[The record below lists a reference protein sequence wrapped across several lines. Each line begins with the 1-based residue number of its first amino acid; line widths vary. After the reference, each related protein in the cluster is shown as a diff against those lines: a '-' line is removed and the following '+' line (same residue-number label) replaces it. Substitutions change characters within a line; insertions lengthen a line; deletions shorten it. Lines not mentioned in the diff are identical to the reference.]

1 VFYIIIVRQLTIRR
15 FEVRDMYWFILLIV
29 ILLCVLKNNVQR
41 DLRVSVV
48 IPAYNEEKT
57 VASVVKAAKASSYV
71 DEVIVVNDG
80 SVDNTYNEAKKAG
93 AKVISHASNRGK
105 GAALKTGFNHST
117 GDIVVFLDADLEN
130 ITTAKIDKMIKP
142 ILDGKADITKTK
154 FKRRAG
160 RVTELTAKPLL
171 KFFFPEI
178 KFEQPLSGQF
188 AARRKVL
195 ERMKFE
201 DDYGV
206 DVGIVLDAD
215 VQGLNIKEVDIG
227 ELEHDMATLSD
238 LNIVATEVVRTIVD
252 RALEYGRITMMD
264 SMGESIRMCILGL
277 SLTTLGIF
285 SIFFIR
291 AITPIIGIIIGI
303 LGVAI
308 AAYYF
313 VALVKRSYNLLAS
326 SKGRLQVL
334 RSFVYMHFPILV
346 SALILVA
353 MISTFLGAIHIDE
366 GKISIEPN
374 PGNLIIWKKNPE
386 NRTFDV
392 RGPYTVDSALEG
404 ENDTI
409 RLPNEAIDT
418 LGLKYGDI
426 IYIGGEGYTLRESR
440 PNDGNIIRIPSNAR
454 EILEVNVGDVIRD
467 SNLRK
472 VFSNLYAIRKVSG
485 QSNITIENG
494 IIIENNDRS
503 GREVKVYLDG
513 EKIATVTG
521 AIENGSYSIYIN
533 GIPASTVYFSEGISN
548 ENYTISWGDHLITI
562 EIGEPIVS
570 NMRFVPSNE
579 GVFLNI
585 ISDKL

>member
-1 VFYIIIVRQLTIRR
+1 
-15 FEVRDMYWFILLIV
+15 MYWLILMIV
-29 ILLCVLKNNVQR
+29 ILLCALKGYEK
-41 DLRVSVV
+41 DFSVSVV

-57 VASVVKAAKASSYV
+57 VAKVVKTAQNSSYV
-71 DEVIVVNDG
+71 DEVIVVDDG
-80 SVDNTYNEAKKAG
+80 SFDNTYKEAKRAG
-93 AKVISHASNRGK
+93 AKIIRHASNRGK
-105 GAALKTGFNHST
+105 GAALRTGFKHSK
-117 GDIVVFLDADLEN
+117 GDIVVFLDADLKN

-142 ILDGKADITKTK
+142 IIDGRADITKTK

-171 KFFFPEI
+171 RFFFPEI

-188 AARRKVL
+188 AAKRSVL

-215 VQGLNIKEVDIG
+215 VQGLNVKEVNIG
-227 ELEHDMATLSD
+227 ELEHDMASLSE

-252 RALEYGRITMMD
+252 RALKYGRITMMD

-277 SLTTLGIF
+277 SLITLGIF

-291 AITPIIGIIIGI
+291 AIPPVVGIIMGVLGI
-303 LGVAI
+303 VI

-313 VALVKRSYNLLAS
+313 VALVKRSYYVLAR

-353 MISTFLGAIHIDE
+353 MISALVGAVHIDE

-374 PGNLIIWKKNPE
+374 PGNLIIWKKNVE
-386 NRTFDV
+386 NKTFDV
-392 RGPYTVDSALEG
+392 RGPYTIDSALEG

-409 RLPNEAIDT
+409 RLPEEAADT
-418 LGLKYGDI
+418 LGLNYGDI
-426 IYIGGEGYTLRESR
+426 VYIGGVDYTLKESR
-440 PNDGNIIRIPSNAR
+440 PSDVNIIRIPVNAR
-454 EILEVNVGDVIRD
+454 EILDVNVGDVIRD
-467 SNLRK
+467 SALRK
-472 VFSNLYAIRKVSG
+472 VFNNIFAIRKIPNR
-485 QSNITIENG
+485 SNITIENG
-494 IIIENNDRS
+494 ILIEDNDKS
-503 GREVKVYLDG
+503 GREVNIYLDG
-513 EKIATVTG
+513 KKIATALG
-521 AIENGSYSIYIN
+521 AMRNGSYAIYIN
-533 GIPASTVYFSEGISN
+533 GMHVKTIYFNENSPM
-548 ENYTISWGDHLITI
+548 ENYTIYWDAHVIMVEIGKPIKSNMQFATI
-562 EIGEPIVS
+562 E
-570 NMRFVPSNE
+570 E
-579 GVFLNI
+579 GIFLNI

>member
-1 VFYIIIVRQLTIRR
+1 
-15 FEVRDMYWFILLIV
+15 MYWLILIIV
-29 ILLCVLKNNVQR
+29 ILLCVLKKHER
-41 DLRVSVV
+41 DLSVSVV

-57 VASVVKAAKASSYV
+57 VAKVVKAAHSSSYV
-71 DEVIVVNDG
+71 DEVIVVDDG
-80 SVDNTYNEAKKAG
+80 SFDNTYKEAKRAG
-93 AKVISHASNRGK
+93 AKIIRHASNRGK
-105 GAALKTGFNHST
+105 GAALKTGFKHSK
-117 GDIVVFLDADLEN
+117 GDIVVFLDADLRN

-142 ILDGKADITKTK
+142 IIEGRADITKTK

-171 KFFFPEI
+171 RFFFPEI

-188 AARRKVL
+188 AAKRSVL

-206 DVGIVLDAD
+206 DVGIILDAD
-215 VQGLNIKEVDIG
+215 VQGLNVKEVDIG
-227 ELEHDMATLSD
+227 ELEHDMASLSD

-277 SLTTLGIF
+277 SLITLGIF

-291 AITPIIGIIIGI
+291 ALPPTVGIIM
-303 LGVAI
+303 GVVGVII

-313 VALVKRSYNLLAS
+313 VALVKRSYHVLAS

-334 RSFVYMHFPILV
+334 RSFIYMHFPILV

-353 MISTFLGAIHIDE
+353 MISALLGAVHIDE

-374 PGNLIIWKKNPE
+374 PGNLIIWKKNAE

-392 RGPYTVDSALEG
+392 RGPYTIDSALEG

-409 RLPNEAIDT
+409 RLPKEAVDT
-418 LGLKYGDI
+418 LGLNYGDI
-426 IYIGGEGYTLRESR
+426 VYIGGVDYTLKESR
-440 PNDGNIIRIPSNAR
+440 PNDVNIIRIPANAR
-454 EILEVNVGDVIRD
+454 EILDVNVGDVIRD
-467 SNLRK
+467 SALRK
-472 VFSNLYAIRKVSG
+472 VFNNIFAVRKISN

-494 IIIENNDRS
+494 ILIEDNDKS
-503 GREVKVYLDG
+503 GREVNIYLDG
-513 EKIATVTG
+513 KKITTALG
-521 AIENGSYSIYIN
+521 AMKNGSYAIYIN
-533 GIPASTVYFSEGISN
+533 GIHVRTIYFNENSPR
-548 ENYTISWGDHLITI
+548 ENYTIYWGDHIIIVEIGKPIKTNMQFATI
-562 EIGEPIVS
+562 E
-570 NMRFVPSNE
+570 E
-579 GVFLNI
+579 GIFLNI